1 MEKLHVENGKL
12 VNEKHEVVQ
21 LKGISSHGLSWYPEY
36 VNEDTIRFFK
46 ESYGMQLFRL
56 AMYTAEEDGYCV
68 GDDENREKLK
78 QVIRNGV
85 EIATKLEMY
94 VIIDWHILS
103 DGNPLTNMDM
113 AKDFFAQMTAEF
125 KDYDNVIYEI
135 CNEPNGSEWADVKKY
150 AEEIIPVIRKND
162 KEAVIL
168 VGTPNWCQFLYE
180 AEKAPV
186 TIDDNLM
193 YVLHF
198 YAATHK
204 EELRQILKD
213 AIAKKMPV
221 FVSEFG
227 ICAADGNG
235 DLDYES
241 ADAWIELMNENQ
253 ISYAM
258 WNLANRD
265 ESSSF
270 IKADCSKLA
279 FFEPQEL
286 NDSAKWYID
295 AVKRK

>member
-1 MEKLHVENGKL
+1 
-12 VNEKHEVVQ
+12 
-21 LKGISSHGLSWYPEY
+21 
-36 VNEDTIRFFK
+36 
-46 ESYGMQLFRL
+46 MQLFRL

-68 GDDENREKLK
+68 GDEANRETLK

-94 VIIDWHILS
+94 VIVDWHILS
-103 DGNPLTNMDM
+103 DGNPLTNMEM
-113 AKDFFAQMTAEF
+113 AIEFFDQMTEEF
-125 KDYDNVIYEI
+125 KDYNNIIYEI
-135 CNEPNGSEWADVKKY
+135 CNEPNGSSWADVTEYAKK
-150 AEEIIPVIRKND
+150 IIPIIRKHD
-162 KEAVIL
+162 KDAVIL
-168 VGTPNWCQFLYE
+168 VGTPNWCQFLHE
-180 AEKAPV
+180 AQKAPI
-186 TIDDNLM
+186 TIDDNFM

-204 EELRQILKD
+204 AELREVLKD
-213 AIAKKMPV
+213 AISKKMPV

-241 ADAWIELMNENQ
+241 ADAWIDLMNEHQ

-286 NDSAKWYID
+286 NDSAKWYIE
-295 AVKRK
+295 AVKRV